1 MRIAIMGC
9 KQIKDE
15 TCIGCQRCLTAF
27 HRKDGELARYKDMPE
42 ARIVAIFHC
51 GGCPATSPVLRM
63 VQLRDWM
70 APLGEKVD
78 VLHLGTCIKNH
89 CAYKDT
95 LEAAVR
101 KKAGVE
107 VIDGTHP
114 YLPADVFAIRQT
126 GN

>member
-27 HRKDGELARYKDMPE
+27 HRREGEFERYRDVPD

-63 VQLRDWM
+63 KQLRDWM
-70 APLGEKVD
+70 APMQEKVD
-78 VLHLGTCIKNH
+78 VLHFGTCVKNH
-89 CAYKDT
+89 CAYKEQ
-95 LEAAVR
+95 LQSAVR
-101 KKAGVE
+101 AKAGVE
-107 VIDGTHP
+107 VVDGTHP
-114 YLPADVFAIRQT
+114 YVPMNVFAQ
-126 GN
+126 

>member
-27 HRKDGELARYKDMPE
+27 HRKEGEFARYAGNPD

-70 APLGEKVD
+70 KPMGEGVD
-78 VLHLGTCIKNH
+78 VLHLGTCVKNH
-89 CAYKDT
+89 CEYRET
-95 LEAAVR
+95 LIEAVR
-101 KKAGVE
+101 KKAGIE
-107 VIDGTHP
+107 VIEGSHP
-114 YLPADVFAIRQT
+114 YAPSNVFA
-126 GN
+126 

>member
-27 HRKDGELARYKDMPE
+27 HRREGEFARYAGVDD

-70 APLGEKVD
+70 APMGEKVD
-78 VLHLGTCIKNH
+78 VLHLGTCVMNH
-89 CAYKDT
+89 CEYRDS
-95 LEAAVR
+95 LVEAVR
-101 KKAGVE
+101 KKAGIEVVE
-107 VIDGTHP
+107 GTHP
-114 YLPADVFAIRQT
+114 YAPMNVFAK
-126 GN
+126 